1 MPLASL
7 ASLTPNPL
15 ATFTMF
21 VGGLAD
27 LHIEG
32 LTRNFGWGQPDSIDV
47 PALPAM
53 WVTLPESDAQLM
65 TFTGGAATHVMRLNL
80 WIAVAPVAQGVQE
93 TRFRAAVLMMDY
105 LFHALSHEDLDA
117 DEISISKLTWT
128 MRQTEVAVGNI
139 KFTAV
144 HALITGRG

>member
-1 MPLASL
+1 MLSL
-7 ASLTPNPL
+7 AQLTPNPL

-27 LHIEG
+27 LEIEG
-32 LTRNFGWGQPDSIDV
+32 VTRNFGWGQPDSIDV

-65 TFTGGAATHVMRLNL
+65 TLEGGAGTHVMRLNM
-80 WIAVAPVAQGVQE
+80 WIAVAPVAQAVQE

-105 LFHALSHEDLDA
+105 LFHALAHEDLDT

-128 MRQTEVAVGNI
+128 MRLTEVTVAGEV
-139 KFTAV
+139 FTAV

>member
-1 MPLASL
+1 MLGLGA
-7 ASLTPNPL
+7 LTPNPL
-15 ATFTMF
+15 ATFTNF

-32 LTRNFGWGQPDSIDV
+32 LSRNFGWGQPDSLDV

-65 TFTGGAATHVMRLNL
+65 TFEGGAATHVMRLHM

-105 LFHALSHEDLDA
+105 LFHALAHEDLPT

-128 MRQTEVAVGNI
+128 MRMTEVTVAGAV
-139 KFTAV
+139 FTAV